1 MLLAELMQTIDDLI
15 TIIHVL
21 ISPGTSIGHLHAVRF
36 CYTSLSYVTYGR
48 EFPQKLGQVEVRP
61 VNRQYQTPLFTGLL
75 AHASRNP
82 VQFHIPGHKK
92 GAGMAPEF
100 RKFIGE
106 NALSIDLIN
115 IAPLDDLHNP
125 HGMIQEAQSI
135 AAEAFCA
142 DHTYFSVQGTSGA
155 IITMV
160 MAVCGPGDKILVP
173 RNVHKSVLTGIILSG
188 ALPVFMTPDL
198 DYNLGIAHGISLD
211 TVRTALDQH
220 PDAKG
225 VLVINPTY
233 FGVAAD
239 LKAIVELV
247 HSRGIPV
254 LVDEAHGV
262 HINFHESLPLSAMQ
276 AGADLASTSVH
287 KLGGSLTQTSVL
299 NIREG
304 YVHAGRVQSIIS
316 MLTTTSTSYLLL
328 ASLDAARK
336 QLATKGR
343 QMIDRAI
350 NMAQKVRR
358 QVNEIPGLYC
368 FGAEI
373 IGQTSSRCDHDPTKL
388 CINVKEL
395 GITGIEMEKLLRE
408 EFNIEVEMSDLYNIL
423 CIISLGD
430 VEEDVEQLVKALRV
444 LADRFY
450 RTRPANEVKVRVP
463 TTPILAMSPREAF
476 YAQTEE
482 VPLADSEG
490 RVIAESIMVY
500 PPGIPILLPGEIVSH
515 ENLEY
520 IQDCIEAGLPVQG
533 TEDPD
538 IRMVKVVKKAR

>member
-1 MLLAELMQTIDDLI
+1 
-15 TIIHVL
+15 
-21 ISPGTSIGHLHAVRF
+21 
-36 CYTSLSYVTYGR
+36 
-48 EFPQKLGQVEVRP
+48 

-92 GAGMAPEF
+92 GAGMATEF

-125 HGMIQEAQSI
+125 HGIIREAQEI
-135 AAEAFCA
+135 AAEAFGA
-142 DHTYFSVQGTSGA
+142 DYTYFSVQGTSGA
-155 IITMV
+155 ITTMV
-160 MAVCGPGDKILVP
+160 MSVCGPGDKILVP

-188 ALPVFMTPDL
+188 CLPVFMTPEL
-198 DYNLGIAHGISLD
+198 DYNLGIAHGISVE

-239 LKAIVELV
+239 LKAIVELA
-247 HSRGIPV
+247 HSRKVPV

-262 HINFHESLPLSAMQ
+262 HINFHETLPLSAMQ
-276 AGADLASTSVH
+276 AGADMAATSVH
-287 KLGGSLTQTSVL
+287 KLGGSMTQTSVL

-304 YVHAGRVQSIIS
+304 YVNPGRVQSIIS

-350 NMAQKVRR
+350 SLAQRTR
-358 QVNEIPGLYC
+358 QRINDIPGLYC

-373 IGQTSSRCDHDPTKL
+373 IGQNSSRFDFDPTKL
-388 CINVKEL
+388 CINVNQL
-395 GITGIEMEKLLRE
+395 GVTGIDMENMLRE

-430 VEEDVEQLVKALRV
+430 TEEEVEQLIRALSI
-444 LADRFY
+444 LNERFY
-450 RTRPANEVKVRVP
+450 RSRPANEVKVRVP

-476 YAQTEE
+476 YAETET
-482 VPLADSEG
+482 VPFHDSEG

-500 PPGIPILLPGEIVSH
+500 PPGIPIMLPGEIVSH
-515 ENLEY
+515 ENLAY
-520 IQDCIEAGLPVQG
+520 IDDCIQAGLPVQG
-533 TEDPD
+533 PEDPKLGK
-538 IRMVKVVKKAR
+538 IKVVKKARFQP